1 MVANI
6 RCAEIAADQL
16 AALQADQAWLSLK
29 HEAEGGLLPGFGA
42 RVGGLMDS
50 NLGGG
55 TLVHLK
61 QDFLIT
67 NCNRETL

>member
-42 RVGGLMDS
+42 RVGGLLDS
-50 NLGGG
+50 NLAGG
-55 TLVHLK
+55 TLVLLEQK
-61 QDFLIT
+61 FLIK
-67 NCNRETL
+67 NCDQLTI